1 MRQIKNNKSKIEKKK
16 FRKEA
21 YYKYSEIKRLRHYDD
36 LKEM

>member
-21 YYKYSEIKRLRHYDD
+21 YKYSEIKRLRHYDD